1 MHAPSPERSLA
12 MNDTSAT
19 GNYYTLGHLT
29 LFTGLTD
36 RTLRNYLASGILQ
49 GEKINGVWHFTPE
62 QAHALVT
69 HPTARAAILAKN
81 NAIIYDFLLNEH
93 KTSDQCCLIL
103 DLPQSNDKRII
114 EYFCD
119 SINHGDFHDLQ
130 FAFDSISGM
139 PRVILRGPSQQVL
152 ALASGYHALA
162 DH

>member
-1 MHAPSPERSLA
+1 

-81 NAIIYDFLLNEH
+81 NAITTP
-93 KTSDQCCLIL
+93 KSATIL
-103 DLPQSNDKRII
+103 PKS
-114 EYFCD
+114 CD
-119 SINHGDFHDLQ
+119 H
-130 FAFDSISGM
+130 
-139 PRVILRGPSQQVL
+139 PSTHP
-152 ALASGYHALA
+152 Y
-162 DH
+162 

>member
-1 MHAPSPERSLA
+1 
-12 MNDTSAT
+12 MNDTSST

-81 NAIIYDFLLNEH
+81 NAIIYDFLLNER

-103 DLPQSNDKRII
+103 DLPQSNDKRTI

-162 DH
+162 EC